1 MVAPPFDTD
10 LNDSV
15 LQHLHQDFTSLR
27 VEQTVG
33 QALASIRERQP
44 QGRII
49 YFYVVD
55 SEGRL
60 KGVVPTRR
68 LLLTPLE
75 RPIADIMVPQVIAIP
90 ATATVLDAC
99 EFFTLHRLLA
109 FPVVD
114 AEKRILGIV
123 DVQLY
128 TDELRD
134 LERRE
139 GHDDLFQLIG
149 VHLTEA
155 QQANPVV
162 AFRQR
167 FPWLLANIA
176 GGLLAALLVLPV
188 STGTGLARR
197 RAGPLRARGAGA
209 GRKRQHSVGHPCPPD
224 ASWETA
230 HLEDTFNQG
239 EPRAAHGWSPGA
251 GMCIARGFGGPALAS
266 ANGRRSVSSGRHPR
280 RRGHCCRAGPG
291 DPLPAAYSQARPAG
305 RRRADCPGLFGHAD
319 APRLFQ
325 PGTLLTGVT
334 PLALQMLPYLAY
346 IHHFTGMGYWL
357 SSRRARRRLCTA

>member
-60 KGVVPTRR
+60 EGVVPTRR

-176 GGLLAALLVLPV
+176 GGLLAALLSFLYQRELAWQDAVLALFVPV
-188 STGTGLARR
+188 VL
-197 RAGPLRARGAGA
+197 
-209 GRKRQHSVGHPCPPD
+209 
-224 ASWETA
+224 
-230 HLEDTFNQG
+230 
-239 EPRAAHGWSPGA
+239 
-251 GMCIARGFGGPALAS
+251 ALAE
-266 ANGRRSVSSGRHPR
+266 SVSIQSVTLALQTLHGK
-280 RRGHCCRAGPG
+280 
-291 DPLPAAYSQARPAG
+291 RPTWK
-305 RRRADCPGLFGHAD
+305 
-319 APRLFQ
+319 
-325 PGTLLTGVT
+325 TLLTRASRELLTGGLLGLACALLVGLVALLWLRQMAVVVCLLGGILGGVAT
-334 PLALQMLPYLAY
+334 AAVLGLAIPYLLRILKRDPQVAAGPIALACSDMLTLLVY
-346 IHHFTGMGYWL
+346 FNL
-357 SSRRARRRLCTA
+357 ARCLLA

>member
-55 SEGRL
+55 GEGRL

-134 LERRE
+134 LDRRE

-176 GGLLAALLVLPV
+176 GGLLAALLSFLYQRELAWQDAVLALFVPV
-188 STGTGLARR
+188 VL
-197 RAGPLRARGAGA
+197 
-209 GRKRQHSVGHPCPPD
+209 
-224 ASWETA
+224 
-230 HLEDTFNQG
+230 
-239 EPRAAHGWSPGA
+239 
-251 GMCIARGFGGPALAS
+251 ALAE
-266 ANGRRSVSSGRHPR
+266 SVSIQSVTLALQTLHGKRPTWESLLS
-280 RRGHCCRAGPG
+280 RA
-291 DPLPAAYSQARPAG
+291 SRE
-305 RRRADCPGLFGHAD
+305 
-319 APRLFQ
+319 
-325 PGTLLTGVT
+325 LLTGGLLG
-334 PLALQMLPYLAY
+334 LACALLVGLVALLWLRQMAVVLCLLGGILGGVAAAAVLGLAIPYLLRILKRDPQVAAGPIALACSDMLTLLVY
-346 IHHFTGMGYWL
+346 FNL
-357 SSRRARRRLCTA
+357 ARCLLA